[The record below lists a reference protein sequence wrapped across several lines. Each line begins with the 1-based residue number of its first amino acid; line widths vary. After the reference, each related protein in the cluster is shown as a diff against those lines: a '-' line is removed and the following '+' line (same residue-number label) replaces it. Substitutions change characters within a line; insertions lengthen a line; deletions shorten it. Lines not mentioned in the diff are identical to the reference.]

1 MTATRAASAA
11 ALLVATLGV
20 LARPHASLAQVPAP
34 GAWAVRALDD
44 PTGNPLEGVLVAFPE
59 TGATRVTGAG
69 GLAPGQGAGGEVR
82 VVASR
87 LGYADLDTLV
97 VVPANGGV
105 VELRLQ
111 RTAIAL
117 APLTIAAERRTT
129 SRELH
134 HLLFKRELA
143 VGALGVT
150 RAEIKA
156 VPPVAEPDLV
166 RSLQAFAGVTSVND
180 YSGELFVRGG
190 GGDQV
195 AVLIDGAPVFAPYH
209 MFGLFGAFNADAVES
224 TEFYRGSLPARYGGA
239 LSGVVSAHQRTGG
252 TEGAR
257 VQGGLSLLG
266 LRVAADGALAEGSL
280 HWLAAGRVAS
290 ADVARI
296 NVPYSFSDVNFALAM
311 HPAEDHRLRL
321 SVFAS
326 RDEFAWDLVSQRLD
340 DASFGSN
347 WTNLASSATWS
358 WVRDARAS
366 GEVTAYYSRY
376 KGSRSTG
383 GTPGSPVTDNLVSAL
398 GLRTEWTFRAERKGA
413 RVGVAVQG
421 GPADLET
428 SGVGGYVDGEISRS
442 YLHASAFAEIEGWL
456 GPLRFAPGLRAG
468 TERESM
474 RSFVEPRF
482 SVRLETAGFALSGSV
497 DRTYQFLS
505 VFRDAY
511 AMEPGAPMWFVHG
524 ADQPL
529 SVADGASVSL
539 DLWRGASWTA
549 SVAGWTRRFADAPHW
564 RPSKSRDAVGLEF
577 HDGAARGLE
586 VMVQRHSGRVRG
598 WISYQWAR
606 SAFTDAEG
614 SEYRP
619 QWDRR
624 HELDG
629 VAVALAPGGVELS
642 LRATVG
648 TGTPF
653 WYPAGKYGALRIDL
667 VNSEK
672 DGGGV
677 QLWTD
682 DLYTIWSDVQAR
694 LPTYAR
700 LDLAARRGFRWG
712 SWELTPYLSVVNL
725 ANRRNVLGYRFA
737 GLTEFP
743 DEGDGDFFFERI
755 RQLPVLPTIGID
767 FRF

>member
-1 MTATRAASAA
+1 MNATRAISAA
-11 ALLVATLGV
+11 ALLAAALGA
-20 LARPHASLAQVPAP
+20 LAWPCGSLAQVPVS
-34 GAWAVRALDD
+34 GAWAVRAVDN
-44 PTGNPLEGVLVAFPE
+44 PTGNALEGVLVAFPE
-59 TGATRVTGAG
+59 RRATRVTGAD
-69 GLAPGQGAGGEVR
+69 GLAQGQGTGGEVR

-105 VELRLQ
+105 VELRLE
-111 RTAIAL
+111 RAAIGL

-134 HLLFKRELA
+134 HLLLKRELA

-150 RAEIKA
+150 RAEVKA

-195 AVLIDGAPVFAPYH
+195 AVLIDGAPVYAPYH

-252 TEGAR
+252 AER
-257 VQGGLSLLG
+257 LRLQGGLSLLG
-266 LRVAADGALAEGSL
+266 LRAAAEGGLPDGTL

-290 ADVARI
+290 ADAARI
-296 NVPYSFSDVNFALAM
+296 NLPYSFSDVNLALAT

-326 RDEFAWDLVSQRLD
+326 RDDFAWDVAAERLD
-340 DASFGSN
+340 DASFSSN

-358 WVRDARAS
+358 WVRGGRTS

-376 KGSRSTG
+376 RGSRSTG

-398 GLRTEWTFRAERKGA
+398 GLRTEWTFRAERTGG
-413 RVGVAVQG
+413 RVGAAVQG
-421 GPADLET
+421 GPVDLET
-428 SGVGGYVDGEISRS
+428 SGVGGYVDGEVSRS
-442 YLHASAFAEIEGWL
+442 YLHALAFAELEAWL
-456 GPLRFAPGLRAG
+456 GPVRLAPGLRAG
-468 TERESM
+468 AERGSR

-482 SVRLETAGFALSGSV
+482 SVRLETASFALSGSV

-539 DLWRGASWTA
+539 DIWRGEDWTA
-549 SVAGWTRRFADAPHW
+549 AVAGWTRRFADAPHW
-564 RPSKSRDAVGLEF
+564 RPGKSRDPAGLEF
-577 HDGAARGLE
+577 HDGSARGME
-586 VMVQRHSGRVRG
+586 AMVQRHAGRVRG

-606 SAFTDAEG
+606 SAFTDAAG
-614 SEYRP
+614 SKYSP

-624 HELDG
+624 HELEG
-629 VAVALAPGGVELS
+629 LVSAVAPGGVELS

-653 WYPAGKYGALRIDL
+653 WYPAGQFGALRIDL
-667 VNSEK
+667 VDQGDK
-672 DGGGV
+672 GGGV
-677 QLWTD
+677 HLWTN

-694 LPTYAR
+694 LPAYVR
-700 LDLAARRGFRWG
+700 FDLAARRGFRWG
-712 SWELTPYLSVVNL
+712 SWELAPYLSVVNL
-725 ANRRNVLGYRFA
+725 TNRRNVLGYRFA
-737 GLTEFP
+737 GLAEV
-743 DEGDGDFFFERI
+743 DEGDGAFFFERI
-755 RQLPVLPTIGID
+755 RQLPLLPTVGLD

>member
-1 MTATRAASAA
+1 M
-11 ALLVATLGV
+11 ALGA
-20 LARPHASLAQVPAP
+20 LARPCTASVQVPAP
-34 GAWAVRALDD
+34 GAWTLRAVDD
-44 PTGNPLEGVLVAFPE
+44 PTGNPLEGVLFAFPE
-59 TGATRVTGAG
+59 TGASSVTGAD
-69 GLAPGQGAGGEVR
+69 GLARGVGTGGEVR

-97 VVPANGGV
+97 VVPDDGGT
-105 VELRLQ
+105 VELRLE
-111 RTAIAL
+111 RAAIAL
-117 APLTIAAERRTT
+117 APLTIAAERGTT

-134 HLLFKRELA
+134 RLLFRRELA

-166 RSLQAFAGVTSVND
+166 RSLQALAGVTSVND

-190 GGDQV
+190 NGDQV
-195 AVLIDGAPVFAPYH
+195 AVFIDGAPVFAPYH
-209 MFGLFGAFNADAVES
+209 MFGLFGAFNTDAVES
-224 TEFYRGSLPARYGGA
+224 TEFYRGSIPARYGGA
-239 LSGVVSAHQRTGG
+239 LSGVVSVRQREGRTGG
-252 TEGAR
+252 FR
-257 VQGGLSLLG
+257 LQGGLSLLG
-266 LRVAADGALAEGSL
+266 LRAAADGSLADGSV

-290 ADVARI
+290 SDVARI
-296 NVPYSFSDVNFALAM
+296 NLPYSFGDVNFALAM

-326 RDEFAWDLVSQRLD
+326 RDDFAWDVVSQRSD
-340 DASFGSN
+340 DASFSSD

-358 WVRDARAS
+358 WVPDGRAS

-376 KGSRSTG
+376 NGLRGTG
-383 GTPGSPVTDNLVSAL
+383 GTPGSPVTKNVVSTL
-398 GLRTEWTFRAERKGA
+398 GLRTLWTLRAERTGA
-413 RVGVAVQG
+413 RLGVAVQG
-421 GPADLET
+421 GPVELET
-428 SGVGGYVDGEISRS
+428 DGVGGYVDGELSRS
-442 YLHASAFAEIEGWL
+442 YLHASAFAELEGWL
-456 GPLRFAPGLRAG
+456 GPVRLAPGIRAG
-468 TERESM
+468 TERDSR

-482 SVRLETAGFALSGSV
+482 SVRLEAANFALSASL

-511 AMEPGAPMWFVHG
+511 AMEIGAPMWFVHG

-529 SVADGASVSL
+529 SVADGASVSA
-539 DLWRGASWTA
+539 DLWRGENWTA
-549 SVAGWTRRFADAPHW
+549 SVAGWTRRFADVPHW
-564 RPSKSRDAVGLEF
+564 RPGKSRAASSLEF
-577 HDGAARGLE
+577 HDGSARGVE

-606 SAFTDAEG
+606 STFTDAAG
-614 SEYRP
+614 SRYSP
-619 QWDRR
+619 AWDRR

-629 VAVALAPGGVELS
+629 LVSAISPGGVELS

-648 TGTPF
+648 SGTPF

-667 VNSEK
+667 V
-672 DGGGV
+672 DYADYGGGV
-677 QLWTD
+677 NLWTD

-694 LPTYAR
+694 LPNYVR
-700 LDLAARRGFRWG
+700 FDLAARRAFRWG

-725 ANRRNVLGYRFA
+725 VNRRNVLGYRFA
-737 GLTEFP
+737 GLTEAAG
-743 DEGDGDFFFERI
+743 EGDEFFFERI
-755 RQLPVLPTIGID
+755 RQLPMLPTIGID